1 MEPFVWPSGGW
12 LAHWRG
18 CRPSRCTHLLDMP
31 GWWLAMSARG
41 IPLAAGREAA
51 LEAAARMVGGYK
63 GYPKLTELQ
72 REFVQGLVL
81 DCLTAAPQPVT
92 HAWVRHALG
101 LSANLVRWAS
111 GEGLP
116 LDREVLL
123 TRHQINRWVHV
134 GLASHPA
141 STRATYRSRVE
152 IMAAHVSTEPW
163 DRRRYTL
170 PKGDVGLPLTGQE
183 QADLWLW
190 SRQIPSH
197 RQRARISASVAL
209 GLGCGLTYAE
219 EGHVYREDVTRDLA
233 GAHVTVRAGRNG
245 KDRTVT
251 CLRAWE
257 GRLWELVKD
266 VPAGHLVGSPWRTTP
281 QTKNAYAQMV
291 AATKRGYP
299 SPVEWSHQRARR
311 TWLATH
317 MAAGTPF
324 NVLLTAAG
332 LSSAEALLRV
342 LPYLPEATPG
352 ETSRWL
358 RGAP

>member
-1 MEPFVWPSGGW
+1 
-12 LAHWRG
+12 
-18 CRPSRCTHLLDMP
+18 
-31 GWWLAMSARG
+31 MSARG

-51 LEAAARMVGGYK
+51 LETAAKMVGGYK
-63 GYPKLTELQ
+63 GYPKLTEEQ
-72 REFVQGLVL
+72 RVFVQALVL
-81 DCLTAAPQPVT
+81 DCLTAAPQPIT

-101 LSANLVRWAS
+101 LTANLVRWAS

-123 TRHQINRWVHV
+123 TRHQIDRWVHV

-141 STRATYRSRVE
+141 STRATYRARLE
-152 IMAAHVSTEPW
+152 IMASHVATEPW
-163 DRRRYTL
+163 DGRRYSI
-170 PKGDVGLPLTGQE
+170 PEAKAGLPLTEQE

-190 SRQIPSH
+190 SRQIPA
-197 RQRARISASVAL
+197 RQRRARMSASLVF

-219 EGHVYREDVTRDLA
+219 EGHVHREDVARDLA
-233 GAHVTVRAGRNG
+233 GVHLTVRAGRNG

-266 VPAGHLVGSPWRTTP
+266 VPAGHLIASPWRTTP
-281 QTKNAYAQMV
+281 QTKNSYTQML
-291 AATKRGYP
+291 AATKRTCP
-299 SPVEWSHQRARR
+299 PPVEWSHQRARQ

-317 MAAGTPF
+317 LAAGTPI
-324 NVLLTAAG
+324 NVLLAAAG
-332 LSSAEALLRV
+332 LSSMQTVTRL
-342 LPYLPEATPG
+342 LPYLPDVAPA
-352 ETSRWL
+352 ETSQWL